1 MIEDIEDTEECGPV
15 RAEDARKLFEMS
27 LDLLCIAG
35 NDGYFKQVNPAFHR
49 TLGWNRKELLAKPFL
64 DLVHPEDVKRTE
76 RELSRLNAG
85 TVTYSFTNRYRTSDG
100 SYRELRWS
108 AWPDKEA
115 GVYYCVARDETELL
129 AARRELEDA
138 NRRLAE
144 LASTDSLTGISNRRS
159 FMERLDAQFRLAR
172 RRDQS
177 TSLLMIDVDYFKGF
191 NDRFGHPAGD
201 VVLADIAKI
210 LAARLRDSDLIC
222 RFGGEEF
229 AVLLPATDIEG
240 ALHIAESLRT
250 AVENHLWQHREVT
263 ISVGAST
270 LAFNQRYEGGIRQA
284 MNTLIQRSDEA
295 LYESKRRGRNRVAQ
309 WSSA

>member
-1 MIEDIEDTEECGPV
+1 MIDDTEECGPI

-35 NDGYFKQVNPAFHR
+35 TDGYFKHVNPAFHR
-49 TLGWNRKELLAKPFL
+49 TLGWNRKELLSQPFL
-64 DLVHPEDVKRTE
+64 DLVHPEDVESTE
-76 RELSRLNAG
+76 REIARLNAG
-85 TVTYSFTNRYRTSDG
+85 TVTYSFTNLYRTSDG
-100 SYRELRWS
+100 GYRELRWS
-108 AWPDKEA
+108 AWPDREA
-115 GVYYCVARDETELL
+115 GLFYCVARDETELL

-144 LASTDSLTGISNRRS
+144 LASTDSLKSISNRRS
-159 FMERLDAQFRLAR
+159 FMERFDTQIRLAKR
-172 RRDQS
+172 RGQNI
-177 TSLLMIDVDYFKGF
+177 SLLMLDVDCFKDF

-201 VVLADIAKI
+201 VVLADVAKI

-229 AVLLPATDIEG
+229 AVVLQETDIEG

-250 AVENHLWQHREVT
+250 AVENHLWQHREIT

-270 LAFNQRYEGGIRQA
+270 LAFNQHYEGGIRQA

-295 LYESKRRGRNRVAQ
+295 LYESKRGGRNRIAQ
-309 WSSA
+309 WSGA

>member
-1 MIEDIEDTEECGPV
+1 MIDDAEECGSV
-15 RAEDARKLFEMS
+15 RAEDARKLFELS

-35 NDGYFKQVNPAFHR
+35 TDGYFKQVNPAFHR
-49 TLGWNRKELLAKPFL
+49 TLGWNSKELLSQPFL
-64 DLVHPEDVKRTE
+64 DLVHPEDVERTE
-76 RELSRLNAG
+76 RELARLNAG

-100 SYRELRWS
+100 GYRELRWS
-108 AWPDKEA
+108 AWPDSEA
-115 GVYYCVARDETELL
+115 GLYYCVARDETELL

-144 LASTDSLTGISNRRS
+144 LASTDPLTGISNRRS
-159 FMERLDAQFRLAR
+159 FIERFDTQIRLAKR
-172 RRDQS
+172 RGQNI
-177 TSLLMIDVDYFKGF
+177 SLLMLDVDCFKDF

-229 AVLLPATDIEG
+229 AVVLQETDIEG

-250 AVENHLWQHREVT
+250 AVENHLWQHREIT

-270 LAFNQRYEGGIRQA
+270 LAFNRHYEGGIRQA
-284 MNTLIQRSDEA
+284 MDTLIQRSDEA
-295 LYESKRRGRNRVAQ
+295 LYESKRRGRNRVTQ

>member
-1 MIEDIEDTEECGPV
+1 MIDDTEECGSV
-15 RAEDARKLFEMS
+15 RAEDTRKLFEMS

-35 NDGYFKQVNPAFHR
+35 TDGYFKHVNPAFHK
-49 TLGWNRKELLAKPFL
+49 TLGWNRKELLSKPFL
-64 DLVHPEDVKRTE
+64 DLVHPEDVERTE
-76 RELSRLNAG
+76 RELARLNTG

-100 SYRELRWS
+100 GYRELRWS
-108 AWPDKEA
+108 AWPDREA
-115 GVYYCVARDETELL
+115 GLYYCVARDETELL

-144 LASTDSLTGISNRRS
+144 LASTDSLTGISNRRN
-159 FMERLDAQFRLAR
+159 FMERFDAQIRLAKR
-172 RRDQS
+172 RGQPI
-177 TSLLMIDVDYFKGF
+177 SLLMLDVDYFKDF
-191 NDRFGHPAGD
+191 NDQFGHPAGD
-201 VVLADIAKI
+201 VVLADIAKV

-229 AVLLPATDIEG
+229 AVVLPATDIEG

-250 AVENHLWQHREVT
+250 VVENHLWQHREIT

-270 LAFNQRYEGGIRQA
+270 LAFNQHYEGGIRQA
-284 MNTLIQRSDEA
+284 MNALIQRSDEA
-295 LYESKRRGRNRVAQ
+295 LYESKSRGRNRVVQ